1 MEKIIRRTALTII
14 YTVLLFLI
22 ILSVIFIPKV
32 YNFYKYCREYI
43 NKPFSKDEL
52 NIKEERALKIYDRNS
67 VLISTVFPKYGGFF
81 EEVEYKDLSAN
92 LINAVIS
99 AEDKNFFHHSGI
111 DYRSVIRAFLSN
123 LIRGR
128 VVSGG
133 STITQQLAK
142 NIIPRRRTYI
152 NKFYEALDAIRLER
166 NLSKEEIIT
175 EYLNRIFFG
184 NNCYGAGAASDL
196 YFHKSTKDL
205 NNNEAAVL
213 ASIIK
218 SGTKFN
224 PYKFEERLN
233 SRRIYV
239 LSKMKNNNFITDE
252 DYIKYIN
259 EKPKIYDDKEKY
271 TFKTPH
277 FTMYARESLDK
288 LKYTEVTELRTTL
301 DYNMQ
306 KEAVLV
312 ISNSSQSLHTFNV
325 RNISCIILNAKTGE
339 VLSMIGSMDYFDAE
353 THGAVNGS
361 TALRQAGSTLKPFMY
376 AYLFDKG
383 ESPASVIADIKTY
396 INSPGGDY
404 IPENFDHKYRGPVTI
419 RDALAN
425 SLNIPAV
432 KWLARYSIKDFQ
444 NILLKSGLSSIDKNP
459 DYYGYSLVL
468 GSAEV
473 RLIDLASAYS
483 IFPNS
488 GIFINH
494 YSITSLK
501 KANGEVITLPK
512 KTSRKVISEESAYL
526 ITSILSDRNARMG
539 SFRSYKGI
547 VYPFSVAI
555 KTGTSKGSRDAWAVG
570 YTKDYIVGLWLGDFA
585 GSEMINITGGNGA
598 VPILYDLFAM
608 LNKSHKETEWNKPD
622 TIIKKEICLISGK
635 LRGEFCKETRIEEF
649 SHINIPKDEC
659 DVHNLYIK
667 INSDGSVTAKVFI
680 NMPSEYNGWIKEQQ
694 IERPNHQWTKID
706 SIYEYNR
713 IKNNIN
719 YQNGNFENTL
729 IYNSVNEVDI
739 NNESSEIKIGNAQRL
754 SIKEPADNSV
764 YSIDSSLPIEYQ
776 NIFISSYIP
785 KNIVS
790 AVLFCNN
797 EAIADIS
804 ELKKEYIRWNLKYGD
819 YTFYIEAKTDE
830 GETIKSPNIKIHIQ

>member
-32 YNFYKYCREYI
+32 YNFYKYCRDYI

-218 SGTKFN
+218 SGTKLN

-797 EAIADIS
+797 EAIADIN